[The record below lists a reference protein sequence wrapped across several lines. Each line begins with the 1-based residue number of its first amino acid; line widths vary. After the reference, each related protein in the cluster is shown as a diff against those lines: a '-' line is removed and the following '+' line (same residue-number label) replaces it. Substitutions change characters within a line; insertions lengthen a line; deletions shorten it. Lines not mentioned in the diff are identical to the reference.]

1 MNEFEWINVASK
13 TFDFCLQ
20 LLREIKELKEKI
32 ATLEEETAKLKDRLL
47 EERLV
52 QDDRGYD
59 TVY

>member
-1 MNEFEWINVASK
+1 MNEFEWINVTSK

-32 ATLEEETAKLKDRLL
+32 ATLEEEKAKLKDRLL